1 MRIIDTKVWE
11 GQGLRG
17 KSALNDTK
25 TINECDVRQGV
36 GLPLFSELPRAQGL
50 LGIDQE
56 CGVSKRN
63 LSPPRSNNTL

>member
-36 GLPLFSELPRAQGL
+36 ELPLFSELPRAFV
-50 LGIDQE
+50 LGNRLIVL
-56 CGVSKRN
+56 GAAI
-63 LSPPRSNNTL
+63 SPRRTSG